1 MKNKLISN
9 SLNLTLLDAN
19 LYGGV
24 TFQQEVITGND
35 FVYGVVAAASIKFS
49 IDNTN
54 NEAETYIDQAF
65 DWYCQMSGEADYAYK
80 GTYTVTDITK
90 NGKKATL
97 TAYDCI
103 KKLDTSA
110 DAWVSTLKYP
120 ITLANMLSSMG
131 NKLGLSITALTNTYR
146 GNYTVY
152 NNFMTRNITYRQ
164 ILGYIAQIANV
175 NFMADISGQKDI
187 IYKRYTETATTIDN
201 SKYVKLTLSDYT
213 TEPIDKVQIQSTF
226 DDIGYVVG
234 TGNNAYVITENPL
247 FFTNEKQS
255 TITSIASSL
264 LAELKT
270 ITYTP
275 MKFSTL
281 KDFDI
286 NCGDIIKVNNI
297 SCYIMKKSIK
307 PSGCEFECVGNK
319 RRDTQKTEVNSA
331 ITALNNKTNEL
342 IRTVDETKSTLT
354 EVRGSLKTVTDEQ
367 GEIKKQIATITTDVS
382 EVKQTAQGLTSKVS
396 SVETTLNNLDGEVTI
411 LKTKQ
416 STIEQNVNSIT
427 TRVEVAEGTANEAKT
442 MASEA
447 KQTANSFST
456 KITEVEKT
464 ADSAKTTASEAKQT
478 ANSFSTRIT
487 EAEETA
493 NGAATTASEAK
504 QTANSFST
512 RITTAEGNISSLT
525 QTAGKIDWL
534 IKSGTSSTNFTLTDR
549 TISLISSSINL
560 TGYVTIKSLGSGGTT
575 VVDGGRI
582 TTGTI
587 DASKVAVKNL
597 NASNITSGTI
607 DASKITVT
615 NIDASKITS
624 GTISADRIDTDKLYV
639 DRLYCNSGFKKCV
652 IDCHNTDIIYIGGEN
667 NSNSV
672 NYVYMKANSAAYIGS
687 WGSNSAQFVFNMGSS
702 ISFYSS
708 SGTIASLGTYSQP
721 WGDIYFSEFTV
732 RIANN
737 TKLSGAISGNTY
749 IITPNNCQLGTSTAA
764 FAAGYFTKLYVGGKE
779 IKPNSGGSTV
789 TVSKLTSGSYSVS
802 LSSNTLAPARDNTY
816 NLGSSSYYWSN
827 VYAYALWLKSGYNTV
842 KLTCYASGELAINGR
857 KATHA

>member
-49 IDNTN
+49 IDNTSG
-54 NEAETYIDQAF
+54 EAESYIDQAF
-65 DWYCQMSGEADYAYK
+65 DWYCEMSGETDYAYK

-152 NNFMTRNITYRQ
+152 NNFMTRNLTYRQ

-175 NFMADISGQKDI
+175 NFMADTSGQKDI

-234 TGNNAYVITENPL
+234 TGDNAYVITENPL

-319 RRDTQKTEVNSA
+319 RRETKKTEVNSA
-331 ITALNNKTNEL
+331 ITALNNRTNEL
-342 IRTVDETKSTLT
+342 VRTVDETKSTLT
-354 EVRGSLKTVTDEQ
+354 EVKGSMKTLTDEQ
-367 GEIKKQIATITTDVS
+367 GEIKEQIATITTDVS

-396 SVETTLNNLDGEVTI
+396 SVETTLDNLDGEVTT
-411 LKTKQ
+411 LKSRV
-416 STIEQNVNSIT
+416 STVEQTVDSIT
-427 TRVEVAEGTANEAKT
+427 TRVEVVEGTADEAKT

-456 KITEVEKT
+456 KITEVEET
-464 ADSAKTTASEAKQT
+464 ANSAKTTASEAKQT
-478 ANSFSTRIT
+478 ANSFSTKIT
-487 EAEETA
+487 EVENTA

-534 IKSGTSSTNFTLTDR
+534 IKSGSSSSNFTLTDR
-549 TISLISSSINL
+549 TISLVSSNIDLS
-560 TGYVTIKSLGSGGTT
+560 GYVTINSLKSGGTT
-575 VVDGGRI
+575 TIDGGRI

-587 DASKVAVKNL
+587 
-597 NASNITSGTI
+597 
-607 DASKITVT
+607 
-615 NIDASKITS
+615 
-624 GTISADRIDTDKLYV
+624 SADRIDLTSLKVRNVYNDDNNMILTSARGYM
-639 DRLYCNSGFKKCV
+639 
-652 IDCHNTDIIYIGGEN
+652 YIGGDT
-667 NSNSV
+667 
-672 NYVYMKANSAAYIGS
+672 SAKRTDSIWFRTGSIFLSAIGDSTMTINITNKQISTDGNWKLGISSSQGFKEAYIDKIYLG
-687 WGSNSAQFVFNMGSS
+687 GGGGY
-702 ISFYSS
+702 ISMD
-708 SGTIASLGTYSQP
+708 ASKNFLVNG
-721 WGDIYFSEFTV
+721 V
-732 RIANN
+732 
-737 TKLSGAISGNTY
+737 K
-749 IITPNNCQLGTSTAA
+749 ITTGTSTA
-764 FAAGYFTKLYVGGKE
+764 GVKE
-779 IKPNSGGSTV
+779 LKDGTNTVTLSGTILKPLTSSYSLGGSSNYWGYAYITKIYLSSTCYITAGSSTTIKV
-789 TVSKLTSGSYSVS
+789 GTTTIGGSSSSGSYTTITPSR
-802 LSSNTLAPARDNTY
+802 NATY
-816 NLGSSSYYWSN
+816 DLGSSSYYWNN

-842 KLTCYASGELAINGR
+842 KLSCYSSGELAINGR

>member
-24 TFQQEVITGND
+24 TFQQEIIAGND

-54 NEAETYIDQAF
+54 NDAETYIDQAF
-65 DWYCQMSGEADYAYK
+65 DWYCEMSGETDYAYK

-164 ILGYIAQIANV
+164 ILEYIAQIANV
-175 NFMADISGQKDI
+175 NFMADASGQKDI
-187 IYKRYTETATTIDN
+187 IYKRYTETTTTIDN

-234 TGNNAYVITENPL
+234 TGDNAYVITENPL

-281 KDFDI
+281 KDFNI

-319 RRDTQKTEVNSA
+319 RRDTQKAEVNSA

-342 IRTVDETKSTLT
+342 VRTVDETTSTLT
-354 EVRGSLKTVTDEQ
+354 EVKGSMKTITDEQ
-367 GEIKKQIATITTDVS
+367 GEIKEQIATITTDVS

-396 SVETTLNNLDGEVTI
+396 SVETTLDNLDGEVTT
-411 LKTKQ
+411 LKSRV
-416 STIEQNVNSIT
+416 STVEQTVDSIT
-427 TRVEVAEGTANEAKT
+427 SRVEVVEGTADEAKS

-456 KITEVEKT
+456 KITEVEET
-464 ADSAKTTASEAKQT
+464 ANSAKTTASEAKQT
-478 ANSFSTRIT
+478 ANSFSTKIT
-487 EAEETA
+487 EVETTA

-512 RITTAEGNISSLT
+512 RITTAEGNASSAL
-525 QTAGKIDWL
+525 QTASKIDWV

-549 TISLISSSINL
+549 TISLVSSNIDL
-560 TGYVTIKSLGSGGTT
+560 TGYVTIKSLQSGGTT
-575 VVDGGRI
+575 TIDGGRI

-587 DASKVAVKNL
+587 
-597 NASNITSGTI
+597 
-607 DASKITVT
+607 
-615 NIDASKITS
+615 
-624 GTISADRIDTDKLYV
+624 SADRIDLTSLKVRNVYNADNKL
-639 DRLYCNSGFKKCV
+639 V
-652 IDCHNTDIIYIGGEN
+652 ITSAGSYLYIGGDSSSTN
-667 NSNSV
+667 MDYLV
-672 NYVYMKANSAAYIGS
+672 LKAGQTIKIGS
-687 WGSNSAQFVFNMGSS
+687 ILYNVSNGTVYNTGSVSLGVVGSQAFTKIYGSS
-702 ISFYSS
+702 IYPGASDKCRLSCDASGNLTLNGKTIEDTLYDGNNYVTL
-708 SGTIASLGTYSQP
+708 SGTVFRA
-721 WGDIYFSEFTV
+721 
-732 RIANN
+732 A
-737 TKLSGAISGNTY
+737 
-749 IITPNNCQLGTSTAA
+749 TS
-764 FAAGYFTKLYVGGKE
+764 
-779 IKPNSGGSTV
+779 
-789 TVSKLTSGSYSVS
+789 SY
-802 LSSNTLAPARDNTY
+802 T
-816 NLGSSSYYWSN
+816 LGSSSYYWSTAYISKLYLSSSCYITAGSASTIKVGTTTIGGSSSSSSYTTITPSRNATYDLGSSSYYWNN

-842 KLTCYASGELAINGR
+842 KLTCYGSGELAIGGK

>member
-9 SLNLTLLDAN
+9 SFNLTLLDAN

-49 IDNTN
+49 IDNTSG
-54 NEAETYIDQAF
+54 EAETYIDQAF
-65 DWYCQMSGEADYAYK
+65 DWYCEMSGETDYAYK

-175 NFMADISGQKDI
+175 NFMADTSGQKDI
-187 IYKRYTETATTIDN
+187 IYKRYTETTTTIDN

-234 TGNNAYVITENPL
+234 TGDNAYVITENPL
-247 FFTNEKQS
+247 FFTNERQAYIQ
-255 TITSIASSL
+255 TIASSL

-307 PSGCEFECVGNK
+307 ASGCEFECVGNK
-319 RRDTQKTEVNSA
+319 RRDTQKAEVNSA

-342 IRTVDETKSTLT
+342 VRTVDETKSTLT
-354 EVRGSLKTVTDEQ
+354 EVKGSMKTLTDEQ
-367 GEIKKQIATITTDVS
+367 GEIKEQIATITTDVS

-396 SVETTLNNLDGEVTI
+396 SIETTMNNLDGEVTT
-411 LKTKQ
+411 LKSRV
-416 STIEQNVNSIT
+416 STVEQTVDSIT

-464 ADSAKTTASEAKQT
+464 ANSAKTTASEAKQT
-478 ANSFSTRIT
+478 ANSFSTKIT
-487 EAEETA
+487 EVEETA

-534 IKSGTSSTNFTLTDR
+534 IKSGSSSSNFTLTDR
-549 TISLISSSINL
+549 TISLVSSNIDLS
-560 TGYVTIKSLGSGGTT
+560 GYVTINSLKSGGTT
-575 VVDGGRI
+575 TIDGGRI

-587 DASKVAVKNL
+587 
-597 NASNITSGTI
+597 
-607 DASKITVT
+607 
-615 NIDASKITS
+615 
-624 GTISADRIDTDKLYV
+624 SADRIDLTSLKVRNVYNDDNNMILTSARGYM
-639 DRLYCNSGFKKCV
+639 
-652 IDCHNTDIIYIGGEN
+652 YIGGDT
-667 NSNSV
+667 SAKRTDSIWFRTGSIFLSAIGDSTMTV
-672 NYVYMKANSAAYIGS
+672 NITNKQISTDGNWKLGISSSQGFKEAYIDKIYLG
-687 WGSNSAQFVFNMGSS
+687 GGGGY
-702 ISFYSS
+702 ISMD
-708 SGTIASLGTYSQP
+708 ASKNFLVNG
-721 WGDIYFSEFTV
+721 V
-732 RIANN
+732 
-737 TKLSGAISGNTY
+737 K
-749 IITPNNCQLGTSTAA
+749 ITTGTSTA
-764 FAAGYFTKLYVGGKE
+764 GVKE
-779 IKPNSGGSTV
+779 LKDGTNTVTLSGTILKPLTSSYSLGGSSNYWGYAYI
-789 TVSKLTSGSYSVS
+789 SKIYLSSTCYITAGSSTTIKVGTTTIGGSSSSGSYTTITPSR
-802 LSSNTLAPARDNTY
+802 NATY
-816 NLGSSSYYWSN
+816 DLGSSSYYWNN

-842 KLTCYASGELAINGR
+842 KLTCYSSNELAINGR

>member
-1 MKNKLISN
+1 
-9 SLNLTLLDAN
+9 
-19 LYGGV
+19 
-24 TFQQEVITGND
+24 
-35 FVYGVVAAASIKFS
+35 
-49 IDNTN
+49 
-54 NEAETYIDQAF
+54 
-65 DWYCQMSGEADYAYK
+65 MSGEADYAYK
-80 GTYTVTDITK
+80 GTYYIKDISK
-90 NGKKATL
+90 RGNKATL

-103 KKLDTSA
+103 SLLDEVA
-110 DAWVSTLKYP
+110 DAWVSTLSYP
-120 ITLANMLSSMG
+120 ITLTRMINSMG
-131 NKLGLSITALTNTYR
+131 NKVGLSISSIASLNR
-146 GNYTVY
+146 ASYTVY
-152 NNFMTRNITYRQ
+152 NNFMTSNITYRQ
-164 ILGYIAQIANV
+164 ILQYIAQILNV
-175 NFMADISGQKDI
+175 NFIADLSQTNNIT
-187 IYKRYTETATTIDN
+187 YKAYTSTTVVIDN
-201 SKYVKLTLSDYT
+201 SKYIKLTMSDYEI
-213 TEPIDKVQIQSTF
+213 EPIDKVQIQSTF
-226 DDIGYVVG
+226 DDIGYVAG
-234 TGNNAYVITENPL
+234 TGTNAYIVTENPL
-247 FFTNEKQS
+247 FFTSEKQS
-255 TITSIASSL
+255 TITTIASQL
-264 LAELKT
+264 LGELKT
-270 ITYTP
+270 IKYTP
-275 MKFSTL
+275 MKFSTY
-281 KDFDI
+281 KDFGI
-286 NCGDIIKVNNI
+286 NCGDIITVNGKT
-297 SCYIMKKSIK
+297 CYVMKKSIK
-307 PSGCEFECVGNK
+307 SSGCEFECIGNK

-342 IRTVDETKSTLT
+342 VRTVDETKSTLT
-354 EVRGSLKTVTDEQ
+354 EVKGSMKTLTDEQ
-367 GEIKKQIATITTDVS
+367 GEIKEQIATITTDVS

-396 SVETTLNNLDGEVTI
+396 SIETTMNNLDGEVTT
-411 LKTKQ
+411 LKSRV
-416 STIEQNVNSIT
+416 STVEQTVDSIT

-464 ADSAKTTASEAKQT
+464 ANSAKTTASEAKQT

-487 EAEETA
+487 EVEETA

-512 RITTAEGNISSLT
+512 RITTAEGNASSAL
-525 QTAGKIDWL
+525 QTASKIDWV

-549 TISLISSSINL
+549 TISLISSNIDL
-560 TGYVTIKSLGSGGTT
+560 TGYVTIQSLGSGGTT

-672 NYVYMKANSAAYIGS
+672 NYVYMKATSAAYIGS
-687 WGSNSAQFVFNMGSS
+687 WSSTSAQFVFNMGSS

-708 SGTIASLGTYSQP
+708 SGTIASLGTSNQP
-721 WGDIYFSEFTV
+721 WGDIYFSDFAV
-732 RIANN
+732 RVANS
-737 TKLSGAISGNTY
+737 TKLSGTISGNTY

-779 IKPNSGGSTV
+779 VKADSGGSTV
-789 TVSKLTSGSYSVS
+789 TVAKLTSGSYSVS
-802 LSSNTLAPARDNTY
+802 LSNSVLAPARDNTY
-816 NLGSSSYYWSN
+816 SLGSGSYYWSN
-827 VYAYALWLKSGYNTV
+827 VYTYALWLKSGYNTV

>member
-1 MKNKLISN
+1 
-9 SLNLTLLDAN
+9 
-19 LYGGV
+19 
-24 TFQQEVITGND
+24 
-35 FVYGVVAAASIKFS
+35 
-49 IDNTN
+49 
-54 NEAETYIDQAF
+54 
-65 DWYCQMSGEADYAYK
+65 MSGETDYAYK

-110 DAWVSTLKYP
+110 DTWVSTLKYP

-175 NFMADISGQKDI
+175 NFMADTSGQKDI

-234 TGNNAYVITENPL
+234 TGDNAYVITENPL

-354 EVRGSLKTVTDEQ
+354 EVKGSMKTITDEQ
-367 GEIKKQIATITTDVS
+367 GNIKEQIATITTDVS
-382 EVKQTAQGLTSKVS
+382 EVKQTANGLTSTVS
-396 SVETTLNNLDGEVTI
+396 SVQTTLNNLDGEVET

-427 TRVEVAEGTANEAKT
+427 TKVESVEETANGAKT
-442 MASEA
+442 AASEA

-456 KITEVEKT
+456 KITAVEN
-464 ADSAKTTASEAKQT
+464 T
-478 ANSFSTRIT
+478 ANS
-487 EAEETA
+487 
-493 NGAATTASEAK
+493 AATTASEAK

-512 RITTAEGNISSLT
+512 RITTAEGNISSIS
-525 QTAGKIDWL
+525 QTASKIDWV
-534 IKSGTSSTNFTLTDR
+534 IKSGTSSSNFTITDR
-549 TISLISSSINL
+549 MATLAAEKIDLS
-560 TGYVTIKSLGSGGTT
+560 GYVTINSLKSGGTT
-575 VVDGGRI
+575 TIDGSRI

-587 DASKVAVKNL
+587 SADRVDLTSLKVRNVYNADNKMIITSAGSYMYIGGDSSVKNVDYVWFRTGSIYFSSVGSSVMTINVANKQISTDGTWKLGISSSQGFKEAYIDKIYLGGGGGYISMDASKNFLVNGV
-597 NASNITSGTI
+597 
-607 DASKITVT
+607 KITT
-615 NIDASKITS
+615 
-624 GTISADRIDTDKLYV
+624 
-639 DRLYCNSGFKKCV
+639 
-652 IDCHNTDIIYIGGEN
+652 
-667 NSNSV
+667 
-672 NYVYMKANSAAYIGS
+672 
-687 WGSNSAQFVFNMGSS
+687 
-702 ISFYSS
+702 
-708 SGTIASLGTYSQP
+708 
-721 WGDIYFSEFTV
+721 
-732 RIANN
+732 
-737 TKLSGAISGNTY
+737 
-749 IITPNNCQLGTSTAA
+749 GTSTA
-764 FAAGYFTKLYVGGKE
+764 GVKE
-779 IKPNSGGSTV
+779 LKDGTNTVTLSGTILKPLTSSYSLGGSSNYWGYAYI
-789 TVSKLTSGSYSVS
+789 SKIYLSSTCYITAGSSSTIKVGTTTIGGSSSSGSYTTITPSR
-802 LSSNTLAPARDNTY
+802 NGTY
-816 NLGSSSYYWSN
+816 DLGSSSYYWDN

-842 KLTCYASGELAINGR
+842 KLTCYGSGELAINGR

>member
-24 TFQQEVITGND
+24 TFQQEIITGND

-65 DWYCQMSGEADYAYK
+65 DWYCEMSGETDYAYK

-103 KKLDTSA
+103 KKLDASA

-175 NFMADISGQKDI
+175 NFMADTSGQKDI

-264 LAELKT
+264 LDELKT

-342 IRTVDETKSTLT
+342 IRTADETKSTLT
-354 EVRGSLKTVTDEQ
+354 EVKGSLKTVTDEQ
-367 GEIKKQIATITTDVS
+367 GNIKEQIATLTTNVS
-382 EVKQTAQGLTSKVS
+382 EVQQTANGLTSTVS
-396 SVETTLNNLDGEVTI
+396 SVQTTLNNLDGEVTT

-427 TRVEVAEGTANEAKT
+427 TRVEVVEGTANEAKT

-456 KITEVEKT
+456 KITEVEET
-464 ADSAKTTASEAKQT
+464 ANSAKTTASEAKQT

-487 EAEETA
+487 EVEETA

-512 RITTAEGNISSLT
+512 RITTAEGNISSVS
-525 QTAGKIDWL
+525 QTASKIDWV
-534 IKSGTSSTNFTLTDR
+534 IKSGTSSSNFTITDR
-549 TISLISSSINL
+549 MATL
-560 TGYVTIKSLGSGGTT
+560 TAEKIDLSGYVTINSLKAGGTT
-575 VVDGGRI
+575 TIDGGRI

-587 DASKVAVKNL
+587 SADRLDLKSLKVRNVYNDSDKLILTSASNYMYIGGDSSVKNVDYVWFRTGSIFFSSIGSSVMTINITNKQISTDGTWKLGISSSQGFKEAYIDKIYLGGGGGYISMDASKNFLVNGV
-597 NASNITSGTI
+597 
-607 DASKITVT
+607 KITT
-615 NIDASKITS
+615 
-624 GTISADRIDTDKLYV
+624 
-639 DRLYCNSGFKKCV
+639 
-652 IDCHNTDIIYIGGEN
+652 
-667 NSNSV
+667 
-672 NYVYMKANSAAYIGS
+672 
-687 WGSNSAQFVFNMGSS
+687 
-702 ISFYSS
+702 
-708 SGTIASLGTYSQP
+708 
-721 WGDIYFSEFTV
+721 
-732 RIANN
+732 
-737 TKLSGAISGNTY
+737 
-749 IITPNNCQLGTSTAA
+749 GTSTAGVNELKDGTNTVTLSGTTLKPLTSSYSLGGSSNYWGTA
-764 FAAGYFTKLYVGGKE
+764 YITKLYLSSTCYITAGSATTIKVGTTT
-779 IKPNSGGSTV
+779 IGGSSSSNSYT
-789 TVSKLTSGSYSVS
+789 TITPSKNGSY
-802 LSSNTLAPARDNTY
+802 D
-816 NLGSSSYYWSN
+816 LGSSSYYWNN
-827 VYAYALWLKSGYNTV
+827 VYAYALWLKNGYNTV
-842 KLTCYASGELAINGR
+842 KLTCYASGELAINGK

>member
-1 MKNKLISN
+1 
-9 SLNLTLLDAN
+9 
-19 LYGGV
+19 
-24 TFQQEVITGND
+24 
-35 FVYGVVAAASIKFS
+35 
-49 IDNTN
+49 
-54 NEAETYIDQAF
+54 
-65 DWYCQMSGEADYAYK
+65 MSGEADYAYK
-80 GTYTVTDITK
+80 GTYYIKDISK
-90 NGKKATL
+90 RGNKATL

-103 KKLDTSA
+103 SLLDEVA
-110 DAWVSTLKYP
+110 DAWVSTLSYP
-120 ITLANMLSSMG
+120 ITLTRMINSMG
-131 NKLGLSITALTNTYR
+131 NKVGLSISSIASLNR
-146 GNYTVY
+146 ASYTVY
-152 NNFMTRNITYRQ
+152 NNFMTNNITYRQ
-164 ILGYIAQIANV
+164 ILQYIAQILNV
-175 NFMADISGQKDI
+175 NFIADLSQTNNITYKD
-187 IYKRYTETATTIDN
+187 YTSTTVVIDN
-201 SKYVKLTLSDYT
+201 SKYIKLTMSDYEI
-213 TEPIDKVQIQSTF
+213 EPIDKVQIQSTF
-226 DDIGYVVG
+226 DDIGYVAG
-234 TGNNAYVITENPL
+234 TGTNAYIVTENPL
-247 FFTNEKQS
+247 FFTSEKQS
-255 TITSIASSL
+255 TITTIASQL
-264 LAELKT
+264 LGELKT
-270 ITYTP
+270 IKYTP
-275 MKFSTL
+275 MKFSTY
-281 KDFDI
+281 KDFGI
-286 NCGDIIKVNNI
+286 NCGDIIKVNGKT
-297 SCYIMKKSIK
+297 CYIMKKSIK
-307 PSGCEFECVGNK
+307 SSGCEFECIGNK

-354 EVRGSLKTVTDEQ
+354 EVKGSMKTLTDEQ
-367 GEIKKQIATITTDVS
+367 GEIKEQIATITTDVS

-396 SVETTLNNLDGEVTI
+396 SIETTMNNLDGEVTT
-411 LKTKQ
+411 LKSRV
-416 STIEQNVNSIT
+416 STVEQTVDSIT

-464 ADSAKTTASEAKQT
+464 ANSAKTTASEAKQT
-478 ANSFSTRIT
+478 ANSFSTKIT
-487 EAEETA
+487 EVEETA

-512 RITTAEGNISSLT
+512 RITTAEGNASSAL
-525 QTAGKIDWL
+525 QTASKIDWV

-549 TISLISSSINL
+549 TISLISSNIDL

-672 NYVYMKANSAAYIGS
+672 NYVYMKATSAAYIGS
-687 WGSNSAQFVFNMGSS
+687 WSSTSAQFVFNMGSS

-708 SGTIASLGTYSQP
+708 SGGIASLGTSNQP
-721 WGDIYFSEFTV
+721 WGDIYFSDFTV
-732 RIANN
+732 RVANN
-737 TKLSGAISGNTY
+737 TKLSGTISGNTY

-764 FAAGYFTKLYVGGKE
+764 FTAGYFTKLYVGGKE
-779 IKPNSGGSTV
+779 VKADSGGSTV
-789 TVSKLTSGSYSVS
+789 TVAKLTSGSYSVS
-802 LSSNTLAPARDNTY
+802 LSNSVLAPARDNTY
-816 NLGSSSYYWSN
+816 SLGSGSYYWSN
-827 VYAYALWLKSGYNTV
+827 VYTYALWLKNGYNTV
-842 KLTCYASGELAINGR
+842 KLTCYAANELAINGR

>member
-24 TFQQEVITGND
+24 TFQQEIITGND

-49 IDNTN
+49 IDNTSGD
-54 NEAETYIDQAF
+54 AETYIDQAF
-65 DWYCQMSGEADYAYK
+65 DWYCEMSGETDYAYK

-103 KKLDTSA
+103 KKLDASA
-110 DAWVSTLKYP
+110 DAWVSTLKFP

-175 NFMADISGQKDI
+175 NFMADTSGQKDI

-234 TGNNAYVITENPL
+234 TGDNAYVITENPL

-264 LAELKT
+264 LDELKT
-270 ITYTP
+270 ITYIP

-281 KDFDI
+281 KDFNI

-354 EVRGSLKTVTDEQ
+354 EVSGKVKNIEDEQ
-367 GEIKKQIATITTDVS
+367 GNITGQINTLTTDVS

-396 SVETTLNNLDGEVTI
+396 SVETTMNNLDGEVTT
-411 LKTKQ
+411 L
-416 STIEQNVNSIT
+416 
-427 TRVEVAEGTANEAKT
+427 
-442 MASEA
+442 SESVSEISQ
-447 KQTANSFST
+447 K
-456 KITEVEKT
+456 
-464 ADSAKTTASEAKQT
+464 ADSIQMSVNDNGTTASITIGGNTFT
-478 ANSFSTRIT
+478 AVN
-487 EAEETA
+487 ENGVEE
-493 NGAATTASEAK
+493 K
-504 QTANSFST
+504 
-512 RITTAEGNISSLT
+512 IGNIDLS
-525 QTAGKIDWL
+525 
-534 IKSGTSSTNFTLTDR
+534 
-549 TISLISSSINL
+549 
-560 TGYVTIKSLGSGGTT
+560 GYVTFTGLANGTT
-575 VVDGGRI
+575 TVDGSCI
-582 TTGTI
+582 KTGTI
-587 DASKVAVKNL
+587 DADRINMTGSIGWSDFTPTLQTQLEGQDLPNYIHDTYIDSTRIISPTIEGETINLYGGTFNVKSASG
-597 NASNITSGTI
+597 NATYGYIGKGTGAAGSNTITQGVIMSASGGYSGLGDGNYYFIATDSGVRMQGGSSCI
-607 DASKITVT
+607 YVT
-615 NIDASKITS
+615 NSGVYKKVNGVTS
-624 GTISADRIDTDKLYV
+624 E
-639 DRLYCNSGFKKCV
+639 
-652 IDCHNTDIIYIGGEN
+652 IGGGT
-667 NSNSV
+667 
-672 NYVYMKANSAAYIGS
+672 A
-687 WGSNSAQFVFNMGSS
+687 VFG
-702 ISFYSS
+702 
-708 SGTIASLGTYSQP
+708 
-721 WGDIYFSEFTV
+721 
-732 RIANN
+732 
-737 TKLSGAISGNTY
+737 
-749 IITPNNCQLGTSTAA
+749 
-764 FAAGYFTKLYVGGKE
+764 
-779 IKPNSGGSTV
+779 
-789 TVSKLTSGSYSVS
+789 
-802 LSSNTLAPARDNTY
+802 
-816 NLGSSSYYWSN
+816 
-827 VYAYALWLKSGYNTV
+827 
-842 KLTCYASGELAINGR
+842 
-857 KATHA
+857 

>member
-24 TFQQEVITGND
+24 TFQQEIITGND

-49 IDNTN
+49 IDNTSG
-54 NEAETYIDQAF
+54 EAESYIDQAF
-65 DWYCQMSGEADYAYK
+65 DWYCEMSGETDYAYK

-175 NFMADISGQKDI
+175 NFMADTSGQKDI
-187 IYKRYTETATTIDN
+187 IYKRYTETTTTIDN

-234 TGNNAYVITENPL
+234 TGDNAYVITENPL

-255 TITSIASSL
+255 TITSLASSL

-270 ITYTP
+270 ITYAP

-281 KDFDI
+281 KDFGI

-342 IRTVDETKSTLT
+342 VRTVDETKSTLT
-354 EVRGSLKTVTDEQ
+354 EVKGSMKTLTDEQ
-367 GEIKKQIATITTDVS
+367 GEIKEQIATITTDVS

-396 SVETTLNNLDGEVTI
+396 SVETTMNNLNGEVTT
-411 LKTKQ
+411 LKSRV
-416 STIEQNVNSIT
+416 STVEQTVDSIT
-427 TRVEVAEGTANEAKT
+427 TRVEVAEGTADEAKT

-456 KITEVEKT
+456 KITEVEET
-464 ADSAKTTASEAKQT
+464 ANSAKTTASEAKQT
-478 ANSFSTRIT
+478 ANSFSTKIT
-487 EAEETA
+487 EVEETA

-534 IKSGTSSTNFTLTDR
+534 IKSGSSSSNFTLTDR
-549 TISLISSSINL
+549 TISLVSSNIDLS
-560 TGYVTIKSLGSGGTT
+560 GYVTINSLKSGGTT
-575 VVDGGRI
+575 TIDGGRI

-587 DASKVAVKNL
+587 
-597 NASNITSGTI
+597 
-607 DASKITVT
+607 
-615 NIDASKITS
+615 
-624 GTISADRIDTDKLYV
+624 SADRIDLTSLKVRNIYNDDNNLILTSARGYM
-639 DRLYCNSGFKKCV
+639 
-652 IDCHNTDIIYIGGEN
+652 YIGGDTSAKRTDSIWFRTGSILFSTIGDSSLTFNLTSKYISTDGTWKLGLSTSQGFKEAYITKLYLGGGGGYITMDASKN
-667 NSNSV
+667 FYINDTKISGSSNAISKISSGL
-672 NYVYMKANSAAYIGS
+672 NYVELSGTTFKPQTSSYSLGASSTYWGTAYITKLYLSSTCYITAGS
-687 WGSNSAQFVFNMGSS
+687 ASTIKVGTTTIGGS
-702 ISFYSS
+702 SS
-708 SGTIASLGTYSQP
+708 SGSYTT
-721 WGDIYFSEFTV
+721 
-732 RIANN
+732 
-737 TKLSGAISGNTY
+737 
-749 IITPNNCQLGTSTAA
+749 ITPSRNAA
-764 FAAGYFTKLYVGGKE
+764 Y
-779 IKPNSGGSTV
+779 
-789 TVSKLTSGSYSVS
+789 
-802 LSSNTLAPARDNTY
+802 D
-816 NLGSSSYYWSN
+816 LGSSSYYWNN

-842 KLTCYASGELAINGR
+842 KLTCYGSGELAINGR

>member
-24 TFQQEVITGND
+24 TFQQEIITGND

-65 DWYCQMSGEADYAYK
+65 DWYCEMSGETDYAYK

-175 NFMADISGQKDI
+175 NFMADTSGQKDI

-354 EVRGSLKTVTDEQ
+354 EVKGSMKTITDEQ
-367 GEIKKQIATITTDVS
+367 GNIKEQIATLTTNVS
-382 EVKQTAQGLTSKVS
+382 EVQQTANGLTSTVS
-396 SVETTLNNLDGEVTI
+396 SVQTTLNNLDGEVET

-442 MASEA
+442 A
-447 KQTANSFST
+447 
-456 KITEVEKT
+456 
-464 ADSAKTTASEAKQT
+464 ASEAKQT

-487 EAEETA
+487 EVEETA

-534 IKSGTSSTNFTLTDR
+534 IKSGTNSSNFTLTDR
-549 TISLISSSINL
+549 TISLVSSNINL
-560 TGYVTIKSLGSGGTT
+560 TGYVTIDSLKAGGTT
-575 VVDGGRI
+575 NIDGGRI

-587 DASKVAVKNL
+587 
-597 NASNITSGTI
+597 
-607 DASKITVT
+607 
-615 NIDASKITS
+615 
-624 GTISADRIDTDKLYV
+624 SADRV
-639 DRLYCNSGFKKCV
+639 DLTSLKVRNVYNADNKM
-652 IDCHNTDIIYIGGEN
+652 IITSASSYMYIGGDSSAKN
-667 NSNSV
+667 VDYIWFRTGSMLFSSIGSSV
-672 NYVYMKANSAAYIGS
+672 MTIDVAKKQIYTDGTWKLGISSSQGFKEAYIDKIY
-687 WGSNSAQFVFNMGSS
+687 MGGGGGY
-702 ISFYSS
+702 ISM
-708 SGTIASLGTYSQP
+708 
-721 WGDIYFSEFTV
+721 D
-732 RIANN
+732 ANKN
-737 TKLSGAISGNTY
+737 FLVNGVK
-749 IITPNNCQLGTSTAA
+749 ITTGTSTA
-764 FAAGYFTKLYVGGKE
+764 GVKE
-779 IKPNSGGSTV
+779 LKDGTNTVTLSGTTLKPLTSSYSLGGSSNYWGTAYI
-789 TVSKLTSGSYSVS
+789 SKIYLSSTCYISAGSATTIKVGTTTIGGSSSSNSYTTITPSKNGSY
-802 LSSNTLAPARDNTY
+802 D
-816 NLGSSSYYWSN
+816 LGSSSYYWNN
-827 VYAYALWLKSGYNTV
+827 VYAYTLWLKNGYNTV
-842 KLTCYASGELAINGR
+842 KLTCYGSGELAINGK

>member
-24 TFQQEVITGND
+24 TFQQEIITGND

-49 IDNTN
+49 IDNTSG
-54 NEAETYIDQAF
+54 EAESYIDQAF
-65 DWYCQMSGEADYAYK
+65 DWYCEMSGETDYAYK

-175 NFMADISGQKDI
+175 NFMADTSGQKDI
-187 IYKRYTETATTIDN
+187 VYKRYTETATTIDN

-234 TGNNAYVITENPL
+234 TGDNAYVITENPL

-297 SCYIMKKSIK
+297 PCYIMKKSIK

-342 IRTVDETKSTLT
+342 VRTVDETKSTLT
-354 EVRGSLKTVTDEQ
+354 EVKGSMKTLTDEQ
-367 GEIKKQIATITTDVS
+367 GEIKEQIATITTDVS

-396 SVETTLNNLDGEVTI
+396 SVETTLDNLDGEVTT
-411 LKTKQ
+411 LKSRV
-416 STIEQNVNSIT
+416 STVEQTVDSIT
-427 TRVEVAEGTANEAKT
+427 TRVEVVEGTADEAKT

-456 KITEVEKT
+456 KITEVEET
-464 ADSAKTTASEAKQT
+464 ANSAKTTASEAKQT
-478 ANSFSTRIT
+478 ANSFSTKIT
-487 EAEETA
+487 EVENTA

-534 IKSGTSSTNFTLTDR
+534 IKSGSSSSNFTLTDR
-549 TISLISSSINL
+549 TISLVSSNIDLS
-560 TGYVTIKSLGSGGTT
+560 GYVTINSLKSGGTT
-575 VVDGGRI
+575 TIDGGRI

-587 DASKVAVKNL
+587 
-597 NASNITSGTI
+597 
-607 DASKITVT
+607 
-615 NIDASKITS
+615 
-624 GTISADRIDTDKLYV
+624 SADRIDLTSLKVRNVYNDDNKMILTSA
-639 DRLYCNSGFKKCV
+639 SGYM
-652 IDCHNTDIIYIGGEN
+652 YIGGDTTAKQTDYIWVETG
-667 NSNSV
+667 SLYFRTIGSSV
-672 NYVYMKANSAAYIGS
+672 MTVNITNKQISTDGNWKLGISSSQGFKEAYIDKIYLGGS
-687 WGSNSAQFVFNMGSS
+687 GGY
-702 ISFYSS
+702 ISMD
-708 SGTIASLGTYSQP
+708 ASKNFLVNG
-721 WGDIYFSEFTV
+721 V
-732 RIANN
+732 
-737 TKLSGAISGNTY
+737 K
-749 IITPNNCQLGTSTAA
+749 ITTGTSTA
-764 FAAGYFTKLYVGGKE
+764 GVKE
-779 IKPNSGGSTV
+779 LKDGTNTVTLSGTILKPLTSSYSLGGSSNYWGYAYI
-789 TVSKLTSGSYSVS
+789 SKIYLSSTCYITAGSASTIKVGTTTIGGSSSSGSYTTITPSR
-802 LSSNTLAPARDNTY
+802 NAIYD
-816 NLGSSSYYWSN
+816 LGSSSYYWNN

-842 KLTCYASGELAINGR
+842 KLTCYASNELAINGR

>member
-24 TFQQEVITGND
+24 TFQQEIITGND

-65 DWYCQMSGEADYAYK
+65 DWYCEMSGETDYAYK

-103 KKLDTSA
+103 KKLDASA

-175 NFMADISGQKDI
+175 NFMADTSGQKDI

-264 LAELKT
+264 LDELKT

-281 KDFDI
+281 KDFGI

-342 IRTVDETKSTLT
+342 IRTADEMKSTLT
-354 EVRGSLKTVTDEQ
+354 EVKGSMKTITDEQ
-367 GEIKKQIATITTDVS
+367 GNIKEQIATLTTNVS
-382 EVKQTAQGLTSKVS
+382 EVQQTANGLTSTVS
-396 SVETTLNNLDGEVTI
+396 SVQTTLNNLDGEVTT

-427 TRVEVAEGTANEAKT
+427 TRVEVVEGTANEAKT

-456 KITEVEKT
+456 KITEVEET
-464 ADSAKTTASEAKQT
+464 ANSAKTTASEAKQT

-487 EAEETA
+487 EVEETA

-512 RITTAEGNISSLT
+512 RITTAEGNISSVS
-525 QTAGKIDWL
+525 QTASKIDWV
-534 IKSGTSSTNFTLTDR
+534 IKSGTSSSNFTITDR
-549 TISLISSSINL
+549 MATL
-560 TGYVTIKSLGSGGTT
+560 TAEKIDLSGYVTINSLKAGGTT
-575 VVDGGRI
+575 TIDGGRI

-587 DASKVAVKNL
+587 SADRLDLKSLKVRNVYNDSDKLILTSASNYMYIGGDSSVKNVDYVWFRTGSIFFSSIGSSVMTINITNKQISTDGTWKLGISSSQGFKEAYIDKIYLGGGGGYISMDASKNFLVNGV
-597 NASNITSGTI
+597 
-607 DASKITVT
+607 KITT
-615 NIDASKITS
+615 
-624 GTISADRIDTDKLYV
+624 
-639 DRLYCNSGFKKCV
+639 
-652 IDCHNTDIIYIGGEN
+652 
-667 NSNSV
+667 
-672 NYVYMKANSAAYIGS
+672 
-687 WGSNSAQFVFNMGSS
+687 
-702 ISFYSS
+702 
-708 SGTIASLGTYSQP
+708 
-721 WGDIYFSEFTV
+721 
-732 RIANN
+732 
-737 TKLSGAISGNTY
+737 
-749 IITPNNCQLGTSTAA
+749 GTSTAGVNKLKDGTNTVTLSGTTLKPLTSSYSLGGSSNYWGTA
-764 FAAGYFTKLYVGGKE
+764 YITKLYLSSTCYITAGSATTIKVGTTT
-779 IKPNSGGSTV
+779 IGGSSSSNSYT
-789 TVSKLTSGSYSVS
+789 TITPSKNGSY
-802 LSSNTLAPARDNTY
+802 D
-816 NLGSSSYYWSN
+816 LGSSSYYWNN
-827 VYAYALWLKSGYNTV
+827 VYAYALWLKNGYNTV
-842 KLTCYASGELAINGR
+842 KLTCYASNELAINGK

>member
-24 TFQQEVITGND
+24 TFQQEIITGND

-65 DWYCQMSGEADYAYK
+65 DWYCEMSGETDYAYK

-164 ILGYIAQIANV
+164 ILEYIAQIANV

-354 EVRGSLKTVTDEQ
+354 EVKGSMQTITDEQ
-367 GEIKKQIATITTDVS
+367 GNIKEQIATLTTNVS
-382 EVKQTAQGLTSKVS
+382 EVQQTANGLTSTVS
-396 SVETTLNNLDGEVTI
+396 SVQTTLNNLDGEVTT

-456 KITEVEKT
+456 KITEVE
-464 ADSAKTTASEAKQT
+464 
-478 ANSFSTRIT
+478 N
-487 EAEETA
+487 TA

-512 RITTAEGNISSLT
+512 RITTAEGNISSIS
-525 QTAGKIDWL
+525 QTASKIDWV
-534 IKSGTSSTNFTLTDR
+534 IKSGTSSSNFTITDR
-549 TISLISSSINL
+549 MATL
-560 TGYVTIKSLGSGGTT
+560 TAEKIDLSGYVTINSLKAGGTT
-575 VVDGGRI
+575 TIDGGRI

-587 DASKVAVKNL
+587 
-597 NASNITSGTI
+597 
-607 DASKITVT
+607 
-615 NIDASKITS
+615 
-624 GTISADRIDTDKLYV
+624 SADRVDLTSLKVRNVYNADDKM
-639 DRLYCNSGFKKCV
+639 
-652 IDCHNTDIIYIGGEN
+652 IITSASSYMYIGGD
-667 NSNSV
+667 SSV
-672 NYVYMKANSAAYIGS
+672 KNVDYIWFRTGSMLFSSIGSSVMTIDIAKKQIYTDGTWKLGISSSQGFDVAYIDKIY
-687 WGSNSAQFVFNMGSS
+687 MGGGGGY
-702 ISFYSS
+702 ISM
-708 SGTIASLGTYSQP
+708 
-721 WGDIYFSEFTV
+721 D
-732 RIANN
+732 ANKN
-737 TKLSGAISGNTY
+737 FLVNGVK
-749 IITPNNCQLGTSTAA
+749 ITTGTSTAGVKELKDGTNTVTLSGTILKPLTSSYSLGGSSNYWGTA
-764 FAAGYFTKLYVGGKE
+764 YITKLYLSSTCYITAGSSTTIKVGTTT
-779 IKPNSGGSTV
+779 IGGS
-789 TVSKLTSGSYSVS
+789 SSSGSYTTITPSK
-802 LSSNTLAPARDNTY
+802 NGTY
-816 NLGSSSYYWSN
+816 DLGSSSYYWNN

-842 KLTCYASGELAINGR
+842 KLTCYGSGELAINGK

>member
-24 TFQQEVITGND
+24 TFQQEIITGND

-54 NEAETYIDQAF
+54 NAAESYIDQAF
-65 DWYCQMSGEADYAYK
+65 DWYCEMSGETDYTYK

-164 ILGYIAQIANV
+164 ILEYIAQIANV
-175 NFMADISGQKDI
+175 NFMADTSGQKDI
-187 IYKRYTETATTIDN
+187 AYKRYTETATIIDN

-234 TGNNAYVITENPL
+234 TGDNAYVITENPL

-281 KDFDI
+281 KDFGI

-297 SCYIMKKSIK
+297 PCYIMKKSIK

-342 IRTVDETKSTLT
+342 VRTVDETTSTLT
-354 EVRGSLKTVTDEQ
+354 EVKGSMKTLTDEQ
-367 GEIKKQIATITTDVS
+367 GEIKEQIATITTDVS

-396 SVETTLNNLDGEVTI
+396 SVETTLNNLDGEVTT
-411 LKTKQ
+411 LKSRV
-416 STIEQNVNSIT
+416 STVEQTVDSIT
-427 TRVEVAEGTANEAKT
+427 SRVEVVEGTADEAKS

-456 KITEVEKT
+456 KITEVEET
-464 ADSAKTTASEAKQT
+464 ANSAKTTASEAQQT
-478 ANSFSTRIT
+478 ANSFTTKIT
-487 EAEETA
+487 EVEKTA

-512 RITTAEGNISSLT
+512 RITTAEGNASSAL
-525 QTAGKIDWL
+525 QTASKIDWV

-549 TISLISSSINL
+549 TISLVSSSIDL
-560 TGYVTIKSLGSGGTT
+560 TGYVTIKSLQSGGTT
-575 VVDGGRI
+575 TIDGSRI
-582 TTGTI
+582 TT
-587 DASKVAVKNL
+587 
-597 NASNITSGTI
+597 
-607 DASKITVT
+607 
-615 NIDASKITS
+615 
-624 GTISADRIDTDKLYV
+624 GTISADRIDVSSLKVRNIYNSDNKLVVTSASSY
-639 DRLYCNSGFKKCV
+639 L
-652 IDCHNTDIIYIGGEN
+652 YIGGDTSS
-667 NSNSV
+667 SNMDYVVLRAAQQIKMGDISYTTSNGTIYAKSTISLGVVGDQAFGKIYGKAIYPGGSDKCKLSCDASGYLLLNDKRFDKSLYDGSV
-672 NYVYMKANSAAYIGS
+672 NHVDL
-687 WGSNSAQFVFNMGSS
+687 
-702 ISFYSS
+702 
-708 SGTIASLGTYSQP
+708 SGTAFIAP
-721 WGDIYFSEFTV
+721 
-732 RIANN
+732 
-737 TKLSGAISGNTY
+737 
-749 IITPNNCQLGTSTAA
+749 TS
-764 FAAGYFTKLYVGGKE
+764 
-779 IKPNSGGSTV
+779 
-789 TVSKLTSGSYSVS
+789 SY
-802 LSSNTLAPARDNTY
+802 T
-816 NLGSSSYYWSN
+816 LGSSSYYWGTAYITKLYLSSSCYITAGSASSIKVGTTEIKASSSSSTVASLTSGTYKVTLSSTTLAPSANGTFSLGSASYYWNN
-827 VYAYALWLKSGYNTV
+827 VYTYALWLKTGYNTV
-842 KLTCYASGELAINGR
+842 KLTCYGSNELAIGGK

>member
-24 TFQQEVITGND
+24 TFQQEIITGND

-49 IDNTN
+49 IDNTSG
-54 NEAETYIDQAF
+54 EAESYIDQAF
-65 DWYCQMSGEADYAYK
+65 DWYCEMSGETDYAYK

-164 ILGYIAQIANV
+164 ILEYIAQIANV
-175 NFMADISGQKDI
+175 NFMADTSGQKDI
-187 IYKRYTETATTIDN
+187 IYKRYTETTTTIDN

-213 TEPIDKVQIQSTF
+213 AEPIDKVQIQSTF

-234 TGNNAYVITENPL
+234 TGDNAYVITENPL

-342 IRTVDETKSTLT
+342 VRTVDETKSTLT
-354 EVRGSLKTVTDEQ
+354 EVKGSMKTLTDEQ
-367 GEIKKQIATITTDVS
+367 GEIKEQIATITTDVS

-396 SVETTLNNLDGEVTI
+396 SVETTLDNLDGEVTT
-411 LKTKQ
+411 LKSRV
-416 STIEQNVNSIT
+416 STVEQTVDSIT
-427 TRVEVAEGTANEAKT
+427 TRVEVVEGTADEAKT

-456 KITEVEKT
+456 KITEVEET
-464 ADSAKTTASEAKQT
+464 ANSAKTTASEAKQT
-478 ANSFSTRIT
+478 ANSFSTKIT
-487 EAEETA
+487 EVENTA

-534 IKSGTSSTNFTLTDR
+534 IKSGSSSSNFTLTDR
-549 TISLISSSINL
+549 TISLVSSNIDLS
-560 TGYVTIKSLGSGGTT
+560 GYVTINSLKSGGTT
-575 VVDGGRI
+575 TIDGGRI

-587 DASKVAVKNL
+587 
-597 NASNITSGTI
+597 
-607 DASKITVT
+607 
-615 NIDASKITS
+615 
-624 GTISADRIDTDKLYV
+624 SADRIDLTSLKVRNVYNDDNKMILTSA
-639 DRLYCNSGFKKCV
+639 SGYM
-652 IDCHNTDIIYIGGEN
+652 YIGGDTTAKQTDYIWVETG
-667 NSNSV
+667 SLYFRTIGSSV
-672 NYVYMKANSAAYIGS
+672 MTINITNKQISTDGNWKLGISSSQGFKEAYIDKIYLG
-687 WGSNSAQFVFNMGSS
+687 GGGGY
-702 ISFYSS
+702 ISMD
-708 SGTIASLGTYSQP
+708 ASKNFLVNG
-721 WGDIYFSEFTV
+721 V
-732 RIANN
+732 
-737 TKLSGAISGNTY
+737 K
-749 IITPNNCQLGTSTAA
+749 ITTGTSTAGVKELKDGTNTVTLSGTILKPLTSSYSLGGSSNYW
-764 FAAGYFTKLYVGGKE
+764 GYAYIQKLYLSSTCYITAGSASTIKVGTTT
-779 IKPNSGGSTV
+779 IGGS
-789 TVSKLTSGSYSVS
+789 SSSGSYTTITPSR
-802 LSSNTLAPARDNTY
+802 NAAYD
-816 NLGSSSYYWSN
+816 LGSSSYYWNN

-842 KLTCYASGELAINGR
+842 KLTCYGSGELAINGR

>member
-24 TFQQEVITGND
+24 TFQQEIITEND

-49 IDNTN
+49 IDNTSG
-54 NEAETYIDQAF
+54 EAETYIDQAF
-65 DWYCQMSGEADYAYK
+65 DWYCEMSGETDYAYK

-164 ILGYIAQIANV
+164 ILEYIAQIANV
-175 NFMADISGQKDI
+175 NFMADTSGQKDI
-187 IYKRYTETATTIDN
+187 IYKRYTETTTTIDN

-234 TGNNAYVITENPL
+234 TGDNAYVITENPL

-281 KDFDI
+281 KDFGI

-342 IRTVDETKSTLT
+342 VRTVDETKSTLT
-354 EVRGSLKTVTDEQ
+354 EVKGSMKTLTDEQ
-367 GEIKKQIATITTDVS
+367 GEIKEQIATITTDVS

-396 SVETTLNNLDGEVTI
+396 SVETTLNNLDGEVTT
-411 LKTKQ
+411 LKSRV
-416 STIEQNVNSIT
+416 STVEQTVDSIT
-427 TRVEVAEGTANEAKT
+427 TRVEVVEGTADEAKT

-456 KITEVEKT
+456 KITEVEEI
-464 ADSAKTTASEAKQT
+464 ANSAKTTASEAKQT
-478 ANSFSTRIT
+478 ANSFSTKIT
-487 EAEETA
+487 EVENTA

-534 IKSGTSSTNFTLTDR
+534 IKSGTNSSNFTLTDR
-549 TISLISSSINL
+549 TISLVSSNINL
-560 TGYVTIKSLGSGGTT
+560 TGYVTIDSLKAGGTT
-575 VVDGGRI
+575 TIDGSRI

-587 DASKVAVKNL
+587 SADRVDLKSLKVRNIYNDDNNMILTSTSGYMYIGGDTTVKRTDYIYFRTGSILFSTINSSVMTINITNKQISTDGNWKLGISTSQGFKEAYIDKIYLGGGGGYISMDASKNFLVNGV
-597 NASNITSGTI
+597 
-607 DASKITVT
+607 KITT
-615 NIDASKITS
+615 
-624 GTISADRIDTDKLYV
+624 
-639 DRLYCNSGFKKCV
+639 
-652 IDCHNTDIIYIGGEN
+652 
-667 NSNSV
+667 
-672 NYVYMKANSAAYIGS
+672 
-687 WGSNSAQFVFNMGSS
+687 
-702 ISFYSS
+702 
-708 SGTIASLGTYSQP
+708 
-721 WGDIYFSEFTV
+721 
-732 RIANN
+732 
-737 TKLSGAISGNTY
+737 
-749 IITPNNCQLGTSTAA
+749 GTSTAGVNELKDGLNTVTLSGTTLKPLTSSYSLGGSSNYW
-764 FAAGYFTKLYVGGKE
+764 GYAYIQKLYLSSVCYITAGSASTIKVGTTT
-779 IKPNSGGSTV
+779 IGGSSSSSSYT
-789 TVSKLTSGSYSVS
+789 TITPSK
-802 LSSNTLAPARDNTY
+802 NATY
-816 NLGSSSYYWSN
+816 DLGSSSYYWNN

-842 KLTCYASGELAINGR
+842 KLTCYSSNELAINGK

>member
-54 NEAETYIDQAF
+54 NEAESYIDQAF
-65 DWYCQMSGEADYAYK
+65 DWYCEMSGETDYAYK
-80 GTYTVTDITK
+80 GTYTVTDIKK

-164 ILGYIAQIANV
+164 ILEYIAQIANV
-175 NFMADISGQKDI
+175 NFMADTSGQKDI

-234 TGNNAYVITENPL
+234 TGDNAYVITENPL

-264 LAELKT
+264 LAELKA

-342 IRTVDETKSTLT
+342 VRTVDETKSTLT
-354 EVRGSLKTVTDEQ
+354 EVKGSMKTLTDEQ
-367 GEIKKQIATITTDVS
+367 GEIKEQIATITTDVS

-396 SVETTLNNLDGEVTI
+396 SVETTMNNLDGEVTT
-411 LKTKQ
+411 LKSRV
-416 STIEQNVNSIT
+416 STVEQTVDSIT

-464 ADSAKTTASEAKQT
+464 ANSAKTTASEAKQT
-478 ANSFSTRIT
+478 ANSFSTKIT
-487 EAEETA
+487 EVEETA

-534 IKSGTSSTNFTLTDR
+534 IKSGSSSSNFTLTDR
-549 TISLISSSINL
+549 TISLVSSNIDLS
-560 TGYVTIKSLGSGGTT
+560 GYVTINSLKSGGTT
-575 VVDGGRI
+575 TIDGGRI

-587 DASKVAVKNL
+587 
-597 NASNITSGTI
+597 
-607 DASKITVT
+607 
-615 NIDASKITS
+615 
-624 GTISADRIDTDKLYV
+624 SADRIDLTSLKVRNVYNDDNNMILTSARGYM
-639 DRLYCNSGFKKCV
+639 
-652 IDCHNTDIIYIGGEN
+652 YIGGDT
-667 NSNSV
+667 SAKRTDSIWFRTGSIFLSAIGDSTMTV
-672 NYVYMKANSAAYIGS
+672 NITNKQISTDGNWKLGISSSQGFKEAYIDKIYLG
-687 WGSNSAQFVFNMGSS
+687 GGGGY
-702 ISFYSS
+702 ISMD
-708 SGTIASLGTYSQP
+708 ASKNFLVNG
-721 WGDIYFSEFTV
+721 V
-732 RIANN
+732 
-737 TKLSGAISGNTY
+737 K
-749 IITPNNCQLGTSTAA
+749 ITTGTSTA
-764 FAAGYFTKLYVGGKE
+764 GVKE
-779 IKPNSGGSTV
+779 LKDGTNTVTLSGTILKPLTSSYSLGGSSNYWGYAYI
-789 TVSKLTSGSYSVS
+789 SKIYLSSTCYITAGSSTTIKVGTTTIGGSSSSGSYTTITPSR
-802 LSSNTLAPARDNTY
+802 NATY
-816 NLGSSSYYWSN
+816 DLGSSSYYWNN

-842 KLTCYASGELAINGR
+842 KLTCYASNELAINGK

>member
-24 TFQQEVITGND
+24 TFQQEIIAGND

-54 NEAETYIDQAF
+54 NDAETYIDQAF
-65 DWYCQMSGEADYAYK
+65 DWYCEMSGETDYAYK

-164 ILGYIAQIANV
+164 ILEYIARIANV
-175 NFMADISGQKDI
+175 NFMADASRQKDI

-234 TGNNAYVITENPL
+234 TGDNAYVITENPL

-281 KDFDI
+281 KDFNI

-319 RRDTQKTEVNSA
+319 RRDTQKAEVNSA

-342 IRTVDETKSTLT
+342 VRTVDETTSTLT
-354 EVRGSLKTVTDEQ
+354 EVKGSMKTITDEQ
-367 GEIKKQIATITTDVS
+367 GEIKEQIATITTDVS

-396 SVETTLNNLDGEVTI
+396 SGETTLNNLDGEVTT
-411 LKTKQ
+411 LKSRV
-416 STIEQNVNSIT
+416 STVEQTVDSIT
-427 TRVEVAEGTANEAKT
+427 SRVEVVEGTADEAKS

-456 KITEVEKT
+456 KITEVEET
-464 ADSAKTTASEAKQT
+464 ANSAKTTASEAKQT
-478 ANSFSTRIT
+478 ANSFSTKIT
-487 EAEETA
+487 EVETTA

-512 RITTAEGNISSLT
+512 RITTAEGNASSAL
-525 QTAGKIDWL
+525 QTASKIDWV

-549 TISLISSSINL
+549 TISLVSSNIDL
-560 TGYVTIKSLGSGGTT
+560 TGYVTINSLKAGGTT
-575 VVDGGRI
+575 TIDGGRI

-587 DASKVAVKNL
+587 
-597 NASNITSGTI
+597 
-607 DASKITVT
+607 
-615 NIDASKITS
+615 
-624 GTISADRIDTDKLYV
+624 SADRIDLTSLKVRNVYNDDNNLILTSARGYM
-639 DRLYCNSGFKKCV
+639 
-652 IDCHNTDIIYIGGEN
+652 YIGGDTSAKRTDYVWFRTGSIFLSAIGDSTMTFN
-667 NSNSV
+667 ISNKYISTDGTW
-672 NYVYMKANSAAYIGS
+672 KLGLSISQGFKEAYINTIYLGGGGGYIS
-687 WGSNSAQFVFNMGSS
+687 MDASKNFLVNGVKITGSS
-702 ISFYSS
+702 STLKELADGGYKVTLSSQFLKPSS
-708 SGTIASLGTYSQP
+708 SSMYLGSSSNYWGTAYISKIYLSSTCYISAGSATTIKVGTTTIGGSSSSSSY
-721 WGDIYFSEFTV
+721 T
-732 RIANN
+732 
-737 TKLSGAISGNTY
+737 T
-749 IITPNNCQLGTSTAA
+749 ITPSRNA
-764 FAAGYFTKLYVGGKE
+764 
-779 IKPNSGGSTV
+779 
-789 TVSKLTSGSYSVS
+789 
-802 LSSNTLAPARDNTY
+802 TY
-816 NLGSSSYYWSN
+816 DLGSSSYYWNN
-827 VYAYALWLKSGYNTV
+827 VYAYALWLKSGYYTV
-842 KLTCYASGELAINGR
+842 KLTCYSSGELGINGK

>member
-24 TFQQEVITGND
+24 TFQQEIITGND

-175 NFMADISGQKDI
+175 NFMADTSGQKDI

-234 TGNNAYVITENPL
+234 TGDNAYVITENPL

-297 SCYIMKKSIK
+297 PCYIMKKSIK

-367 GEIKKQIATITTDVS
+367 GEIKEQIATITTDVS

-456 KITEVEKT
+456 KITEVE
-464 ADSAKTTASEAKQT
+464 
-478 ANSFSTRIT
+478 N
-487 EAEETA
+487 TA

-512 RITTAEGNISSLT
+512 RITTAEGNISSIS
-525 QTAGKIDWL
+525 QTASKIDWV
-534 IKSGTSSTNFTLTDR
+534 IKSGTSSSNFTITDR
-549 TISLISSSINL
+549 MATL
-560 TGYVTIKSLGSGGTT
+560 TAEKIDLSGYVTINSLKAGGTT
-575 VVDGGRI
+575 TIDGGRI

-587 DASKVAVKNL
+587 
-597 NASNITSGTI
+597 
-607 DASKITVT
+607 
-615 NIDASKITS
+615 
-624 GTISADRIDTDKLYV
+624 SADRVDLTSLKVRNVYNADDKM
-639 DRLYCNSGFKKCV
+639 
-652 IDCHNTDIIYIGGEN
+652 IITSASSYMYIGGD
-667 NSNSV
+667 SSV
-672 NYVYMKANSAAYIGS
+672 KNVDYIWFRTGSMLFSSIGSSVMTIDVAKKQIYTDGTWKLGISSSQGFDVAYIDKIY
-687 WGSNSAQFVFNMGSS
+687 MGGGGGY
-702 ISFYSS
+702 ISM
-708 SGTIASLGTYSQP
+708 
-721 WGDIYFSEFTV
+721 D
-732 RIANN
+732 ANKN
-737 TKLSGAISGNTY
+737 FLVNGVK
-749 IITPNNCQLGTSTAA
+749 ITTGTSTAGVNELRDGTNTVKLSGTTLKPLTSSYSLGGSSNYWGTA
-764 FAAGYFTKLYVGGKE
+764 YITKLYLSSTCYITAGSSTTIKVGTTT
-779 IKPNSGGSTV
+779 IGGS
-789 TVSKLTSGSYSVS
+789 SSSGSYTTITPSK
-802 LSSNTLAPARDNTY
+802 NGTY
-816 NLGSSSYYWSN
+816 DLGSSSYYWNN

-842 KLTCYASGELAINGR
+842 KLTCYGSGELAINGK

>member
-65 DWYCQMSGEADYAYK
+65 DWYCEMSGETDYAYK
-80 GTYTVTDITK
+80 GTYTVIDIIK

-152 NNFMTRNITYRQ
+152 NNFMARNITYRQ

-175 NFMADISGQKDI
+175 NFMADTSGQKDI
-187 IYKRYTETATTIDN
+187 IYKRYAETTTTIDN

-234 TGNNAYVITENPL
+234 TGDNAYVITENPL
-247 FFTNEKQS
+247 FFTNERQAYIQ
-255 TITSIASSL
+255 TIASSL
-264 LAELKT
+264 LDELKT

-319 RRDTQKTEVNSA
+319 RRDTKKTEVNSA

-342 IRTVDETKSTLT
+342 VRTVDETKSTLT
-354 EVRGSLKTVTDEQ
+354 EVKGSMKTLTDEQ
-367 GEIKKQIATITTDVS
+367 GEIKEQIATITTDVS

-396 SVETTLNNLDGEVTI
+396 SVETTLDNLNGEVTT
-411 LKTKQ
+411 LKSRV
-416 STIEQNVNSIT
+416 STVEQTVDSIT
-427 TRVEVAEGTANEAKT
+427 TRVEVVEGTADEAKT

-464 ADSAKTTASEAKQT
+464 ANSAKTTASEAKQT
-478 ANSFSTRIT
+478 ANSFSTKIT
-487 EAEETA
+487 AVENTA
-493 NGAATTASEAK
+493 NSAATTASEAK

-512 RITTAEGNISSLT
+512 RITTAEGNISSIS
-525 QTAGKIDWL
+525 QTASKIDWV
-534 IKSGTSSTNFTLTDR
+534 IKSGTSSSNFTITDR
-549 TISLISSSINL
+549 MATLAAEKIDL
-560 TGYVTIKSLGSGGTT
+560 TGYVTINSLKSGGTT
-575 VVDGGRI
+575 TIDGGRI

-587 DASKVAVKNL
+587 
-597 NASNITSGTI
+597 
-607 DASKITVT
+607 
-615 NIDASKITS
+615 
-624 GTISADRIDTDKLYV
+624 SADRIDTSQLKVRNIYNASDKLVITSASSYLHIGGDSTSANMDYLV
-639 DRLYCNSGFKKCV
+639 LKAAQSIQIGNLLYNVSNSRISDMNGNISLGMVGSQAFKK
-652 IDCHNTDIIYIGGEN
+652 IYGTTIYPGGSDKCYLSCDASGNLTLNGQKFNNSLRDGSACYISLDSYTLKPPTTSYTLGGSSNYWGTAYISKIYLSSSCYITAGSASSIKVGTTTIGG
-667 NSNSV
+667 S
-672 NYVYMKANSAAYIGS
+672 
-687 WGSNSAQFVFNMGSS
+687 
-702 ISFYSS
+702 SS
-708 SGTIASLGTYSQP
+708 SGSYTT
-721 WGDIYFSEFTV
+721 
-732 RIANN
+732 
-737 TKLSGAISGNTY
+737 
-749 IITPNNCQLGTSTAA
+749 ITPSRNA
-764 FAAGYFTKLYVGGKE
+764 
-779 IKPNSGGSTV
+779 
-789 TVSKLTSGSYSVS
+789 
-802 LSSNTLAPARDNTY
+802 TY
-816 NLGSSSYYWSN
+816 DLGSSSYYWNN

-842 KLTCYASGELAINGR
+842 KLTCYSSNELAINGR